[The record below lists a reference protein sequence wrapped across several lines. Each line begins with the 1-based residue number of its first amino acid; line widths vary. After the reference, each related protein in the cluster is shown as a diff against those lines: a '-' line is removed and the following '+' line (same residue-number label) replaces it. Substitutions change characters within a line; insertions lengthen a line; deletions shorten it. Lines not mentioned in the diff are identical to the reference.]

1 MRSSSW
7 SRAVVVVALSCVD
20 AASFGAPL
28 ATTSVLKNLSRALS
42 MRILA
47 QINGSTDTDVQH
59 YAGTFY
65 GVGASVDLDMNTRIA
80 NVRLSGAV
88 LGGTLEG
95 RGWLRD
101 SGAEQ
106 GGVVLDP
113 AFEARL
119 KRRFVKVD
127 AAALDRLAK
136 TVTVKAKV
144 PIFGSI
150 SLVLHQTD
158 PK

>member
-1 MRSSSW
+1 
-7 SRAVVVVALSCVD
+7 
-20 AASFGAPL
+20 
-28 ATTSVLKNLSRALS
+28 

-80 NVRLSGAV
+80 MVRLSGAV

-119 KRRFVKVD
+119 KRRFVRVD